1 MQNATSL
8 VDLPA
13 VLEALEQLRVERRTG
28 TLFITTDSGHAVRFV
43 LSKGD
48 VTGCHYRDKIGD
60 EALPLV
66 RDIQAARYSFV
77 VSVAVPEDSRA
88 RPDPNALR
96 ALMAGNGS
104 VPTPEPGGGPDL
116 SRSRLG
122 EAVRQIQHELAK
134 FIGPAA
140 VMVCNDYLEQAGEI
154 IESAD
159 IMRMIDAVAGEAGD
173 HASAQ
178 QFREQVLAELQED
191 GAT

>member
-1 MQNATSL
+1 MQNETSL

-13 VLEALEQLRVERRTG
+13 ILKALEQLRLERRTG

-43 LSKGD
+43 LNKGD
-48 VTGCHYRDKIGD
+48 VSGCHYRDKIGD

-77 VSVAVPEDSRA
+77 VSASVPEDSRA
-88 RPDPNALR
+88 RPDPNALS
-96 ALMAGNGS
+96 ALMPGEGFA
-104 VPTPEPGGGPDL
+104 PTPSAGAPDVF
-116 SRSRLG
+116 SGRLG
-122 EAVRQIQHELAK
+122 PAVRQIQHELAK

-154 IESAD
+154 IQSAD
-159 IMRMIDAVAGEAGD
+159 IMRMIDTVAREVGD
-173 HASAQ
+173 HSSAQ
-178 QFREQVLAELQED
+178 QFRERVLTELQED